1 MIIKIVFWL
10 LLVDSVIAVSIA
22 WFGNREYFNNMFFFK
37 RYFPLTKGWTTAYLV
52 LVLFIG
58 YLIYLY

>member
-10 LLVDSVIAVSIA
+10 LLLDSLIAVLITF
-22 WFGNREYFNNMFFFK
+22 FGNREYFNKMFFFK
-37 RYFPLTKGWTTAYLV
+37 RYFPLTKGWTSFYLI

-58 YLIYLY
+58 YIVYLS